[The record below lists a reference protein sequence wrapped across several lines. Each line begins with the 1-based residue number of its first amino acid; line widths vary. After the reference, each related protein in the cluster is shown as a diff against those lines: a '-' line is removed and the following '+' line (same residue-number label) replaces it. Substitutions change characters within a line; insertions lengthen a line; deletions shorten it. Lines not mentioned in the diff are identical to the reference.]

1 MNKINFAIALA
12 LTFITA
18 VACDKD
24 RVAYDMTEA
33 GRAAMDRLVGEYELV
48 GAEWDGAPV
57 DLNGDGVASAS
68 IFDELKEVP
77 DLTDETRIEIDMTV
91 PYRTAVRI
99 SLLIED
105 IYLNT
110 SSAFWNKRVYT
121 PTFTV
126 DSSGNYDLGID
137 PYYGKIS
144 DDGRCQGYFYKMNVR
159 LEGDDILYLS
169 GCSVLRDE
177 RSGQPVNGT
186 LTYKFKCVSGKGKYA
201 GFLFDK
207 EVVTR

>member
-1 MNKINFAIALA
+1 MNKINFALALA
-12 LTFITA
+12 LTFMAA
-18 VACDKD
+18 VACDKNK
-24 RVAYDMTEA
+24 VEYDMTDA
-33 GRAAMDRLVGEYELV
+33 ARAAMDRLVGEYELV

-77 DLTDETRIEIDMTV
+77 DLTDEIGIEIDMTA
-91 PYRTAVRI
+91 PYQTSVRI
-99 SLLIED
+99 SLLIEE

-110 SSAFWNKRVYT
+110 SIAFWNKSVFT
-121 PTFTV
+121 PKFSV
-126 DSSGNYDLGID
+126 DSSGNYDLSID
-137 PYYGKIS
+137 PYYGKVS

-169 GCSVLRDE
+169 GYTVLRDD

-186 LTYKFKCVSGKGKYA
+186 LTYKFKCVSGKGK
-201 GFLFDK
+201 K
-207 EVVTR
+207 

>member
-1 MNKINFAIALA
+1 MNKINFAFALA
-12 LTFITA
+12 LTFMAA
-18 VACDKD
+18 VACDKNK
-24 RVAYDMTEA
+24 VVYDMTDA
-33 GRAAMDRLVGEYELV
+33 ARAAMDRLVGEYELV

-57 DLNGDGVASAS
+57 DLNDDGVASAS

-77 DLTDETRIEIDMTV
+77 DLTDEIGIEIDMTA
-91 PYRTAVRI
+91 PYRTSVRI
-99 SLLIED
+99 SLLIEE

-110 SSAFWNKRVYT
+110 SIAFWNKSVFT
-121 PTFTV
+121 PKFSV

-137 PYYGKIS
+137 PYYGKVS

-169 GCSVLRDE
+169 GYTVLRDD

-186 LTYKFKCVSGKGKYA
+186 LVYKFKCVNGKGKNEI
-201 GFLFDK
+201 K
-207 EVVTR
+207 S

>member
-1 MNKINFAIALA
+1 MRKINFAITLA
-12 LTFITA
+12 LTLMAAI
-18 VACDKD
+18 ACDKNK
-24 RVAYDMTEA
+24 VEYDMTDA
-33 GRAAMDRLVGEYELV
+33 ARAAMDRLVGEYELV

-77 DLTDETRIEIDMTV
+77 DLTDEIGIEIDMTA
-91 PYRTAVRI
+91 PYLTSVRI
-99 SLLIED
+99 SLLIEE

-110 SSAFWNKRVYT
+110 SIAFWNKSVYT
-121 PTFTV
+121 PRFSV

-137 PYYGKIS
+137 PYYGKVS

-169 GCSVLRDE
+169 GYTVLRDE

-186 LTYKFKCVSGKGKYA
+186 LVYKFKCVNGKGK
-201 GFLFDK
+201 K
-207 EVVTR
+207 

>member
-1 MNKINFAIALA
+1 MNKINFALA
-12 LTFITA
+12 LTLTFMAAI
-18 VACDKD
+18 ACGKDK
-24 RVAYDMTEA
+24 VSYDMTEA
-33 GRAAMDRLVGEYELV
+33 ARAAMDRLVGEYELV

-77 DLTDETRIEIDMTV
+77 DLTDETGIEIDMTV
-91 PYRTAVRI
+91 PYRTTVRI

-137 PYYGKIS
+137 PYSGKIS

-159 LEGDDILYLS
+159 LEEDDILYLS
-169 GCSVLRDE
+169 GYSVLRDE
-177 RSGQPVNGT
+177 RSAQPVTGT
-186 LTYKFKCVSGKGKYA
+186 LTYKFKCVSGKGK
-201 GFLFDK
+201 
-207 EVVTR
+207 VPRPQ

>member
-1 MNKINFAIALA
+1 MRKINFAITLA
-12 LTFITA
+12 LTLLAAI
-18 VACDKD
+18 ACDKNK
-24 RVAYDMTEA
+24 VEYDMTDA
-33 GRAAMDRLVGEYELV
+33 ARAAMDRLVGEYELV

-77 DLTDETRIEIDMTV
+77 DLTDEIGIEIDMTA
-91 PYRTAVRI
+91 PYLTSVRI
-99 SLLIED
+99 SLLIEE

-110 SSAFWNKRVYT
+110 SIAFWNKSVYT
-121 PTFTV
+121 PRFSV

-137 PYYGKIS
+137 PYYGKVS

-169 GCSVLRDE
+169 GYTVLRDD

-186 LTYKFKCVSGKGKYA
+186 LTYKFKCVSGKGK
-201 GFLFDK
+201 
-207 EVVTR
+207 VPRPQ

>member
-1 MNKINFAIALA
+1 MNKINFVLALA
-12 LTFITA
+12 LTLMAAI
-18 VACDKD
+18 ACGKDK
-24 RVAYDMTEA
+24 VSYDMTDA
-33 GRAAMDRLVGEYELV
+33 ARAAMDRLVGEYGLV

-77 DLTDETRIEIDMTV
+77 DLTDETGIEIDMTV
-91 PYRTAVRI
+91 PYRTTVRI

-137 PYYGKIS
+137 PYSGKIS
-144 DDGRCQGYFYKMNVR
+144 DDDRCQGYFYKMNVR
-159 LEGDDILYLS
+159 LEGDDVLYLS
-169 GCSVLRDE
+169 GYSVLRDE
-177 RSGQPVNGT
+177 RSAQPVTGT
-186 LTYKFKCVSGKGKYA
+186 LTYKFKCVSGKGK
-201 GFLFDK
+201 
-207 EVVTR
+207 VPRPQ

>member
-1 MNKINFAIALA
+1 MTKINFALALA
-12 LTFITA
+12 LTFMAA
-18 VACDKD
+18 VACDKNK
-24 RVAYDMTEA
+24 VEYDMTDA
-33 GRAAMDRLVGEYELV
+33 ARAAMDRLVGEYELV
-48 GAEWDGAPV
+48 GADWDGAPV

-77 DLTDETRIEIDMTV
+77 DLTDEIGIEIDMTA
-91 PYRTAVRI
+91 PYLTSVRI
-99 SLLIED
+99 SLLIEE

-110 SSAFWNKRVYT
+110 SIAFWNKSVYT
-121 PTFTV
+121 PRFSV

-137 PYYGKIS
+137 PYYGKVS

-169 GCSVLRDE
+169 GYTVLRDD

-186 LTYKFKCVSGKGKYA
+186 LVYKFKCVSGKGKNEI
-201 GFLFDK
+201 K
-207 EVVTR
+207 S

>member
-1 MNKINFAIALA
+1 MNKINFALALA
-12 LTFITA
+12 LTFMAA
-18 VACDKD
+18 VACDKNK
-24 RVAYDMTEA
+24 VEYDMTDA
-33 GRAAMDRLVGEYELV
+33 ARAAMDRLVGEYELV

-57 DLNGDGVASAS
+57 DLNRDGVASAS

-77 DLTDETRIEIDMTV
+77 DLTDEIGIEIDMTA
-91 PYRTAVRI
+91 PYLTSVRI
-99 SLLIED
+99 SLLIEE

-110 SSAFWNKRVYT
+110 SIAFWNKSVFT
-121 PTFTV
+121 PKFSV

-137 PYYGKIS
+137 PYYGKVS

-169 GCSVLRDE
+169 GYTVLRDD

-186 LTYKFKCVSGKGKYA
+186 LVYKFKCVNGKGKNEI
-201 GFLFDK
+201 K
-207 EVVTR
+207 S

>member
-1 MNKINFAIALA
+1 MNKINFALALA
-12 LTFITA
+12 LTFMAA
-18 VACDKD
+18 VACDKNK
-24 RVAYDMTEA
+24 VVYDMTDA
-33 GRAAMDRLVGEYELV
+33 ARAAMDRLVGEYELV

-57 DLNGDGVASAS
+57 DLNDDGVASAS

-77 DLTDETRIEIDMTV
+77 DLTDEIGIEIDMTA
-91 PYRTAVRI
+91 PYLTSVRI
-99 SLLIED
+99 SLLIEE

-110 SSAFWNKRVYT
+110 SIAFWNKSIFT
-121 PTFTV
+121 PKFSV

-137 PYYGKIS
+137 PYYGKVS

-169 GCSVLRDE
+169 GYTVLRDD

-186 LTYKFKCVSGKGKYA
+186 LVYKFKCVSGKGKNEI
-201 GFLFDK
+201 K
-207 EVVTR
+207 S

>member
-1 MNKINFAIALA
+1 MNKINFAFALA
-12 LTFITA
+12 LTFMAA
-18 VACDKD
+18 VACDKNK
-24 RVAYDMTEA
+24 VVYDMTDA
-33 GRAAMDRLVGEYELV
+33 ARAAMDRLVGEYELV

-57 DLNGDGVASAS
+57 DLNDDGVASAS

-77 DLTDETRIEIDMTV
+77 DLTDEIGIEIDMTA
-91 PYRTAVRI
+91 PYRTSVRI
-99 SLLIED
+99 SLLIEE

-110 SSAFWNKRVYT
+110 SIAFWNKSIFT
-121 PTFTV
+121 PKFSV

-137 PYYGKIS
+137 PYYGKVS

-169 GCSVLRDE
+169 GYTVLRDD

-186 LTYKFKCVSGKGKYA
+186 LVYKFKCVNGKGKNEI
-201 GFLFDK
+201 K
-207 EVVTR
+207 S

>member
-1 MNKINFAIALA
+1 MNKIYFALA
-12 LTFITA
+12 LTLTLMAAI
-18 VACDKD
+18 ACDKD
-24 RVAYDMTEA
+24 KVSYDMTEA
-33 GRAAMDRLVGEYELV
+33 ACAAMDRLVGEYELV

-77 DLTDETRIEIDMTV
+77 DLTDETGIEIDMTV
-91 PYRTAVRI
+91 PYRTTVRI

-126 DSSGNYDLGID
+126 DLSGNYDLGID
-137 PYYGKIS
+137 PNYGKIS

-169 GCSVLRDE
+169 GYSVLRDE
-177 RSGQPVNGT
+177 RSAQPVTGT
-186 LTYKFKCVSGKGKYA
+186 LTYKFKCVSGKGK
-201 GFLFDK
+201 
-207 EVVTR
+207 VPRPQ

>member
-1 MNKINFAIALA
+1 MRKINFAITLA
-12 LTFITA
+12 LTLMAAI
-18 VACDKD
+18 ACDKNK
-24 RVAYDMTEA
+24 VEYDMTDA
-33 GRAAMDRLVGEYELV
+33 ARAAMDRLVGEYELV

-77 DLTDETRIEIDMTV
+77 DLTDEIGIEIDMTA
-91 PYRTAVRI
+91 PYLTSVRI
-99 SLLIED
+99 SLLIEE

-110 SSAFWNKRVYT
+110 SIAFWNKSVYT
-121 PTFTV
+121 PRFSV

-137 PYYGKIS
+137 PYYGKVS

-169 GCSVLRDE
+169 GYTVLRDD

-186 LTYKFKCVSGKGKYA
+186 LVYKFKCVSGKGKNEI
-201 GFLFDK
+201 K
-207 EVVTR
+207 S

>member
-1 MNKINFAIALA
+1 MRKINFALALA
-12 LTFITA
+12 LTLMAAI
-18 VACDKD
+18 ACDKD
-24 RVAYDMTEA
+24 KVEYDMTDA
-33 GRAAMDRLVGEYELV
+33 ARAAMDRLVGEYELV
-48 GAEWDGAPV
+48 GADWDGAPV

-77 DLTDETRIEIDMTV
+77 DLTDEIGIEIDMTA
-91 PYRTAVRI
+91 PYLTSVRI
-99 SLLIED
+99 SLLIEE

-110 SSAFWNKRVYT
+110 SIAFWNKSVFT
-121 PTFTV
+121 PRFSV

-137 PYYGKIS
+137 PYYGKVS

-169 GCSVLRDE
+169 GYTVLRDD

-186 LTYKFKCVSGKGKYA
+186 LVYKFKCVSGKGKNEI
-201 GFLFDK
+201 K
-207 EVVTR
+207 S

>member
-1 MNKINFAIALA
+1 MAAIA
-12 LTFITA
+12 
-18 VACDKD
+18 CGKDK
-24 RVAYDMTEA
+24 VSYDMTEA
-33 GRAAMDRLVGEYELV
+33 ARAAMDRLVGEYELV

-77 DLTDETRIEIDMTV
+77 DLTDETGIEIDMTV
-91 PYRTAVRI
+91 PYRTTVRI

-105 IYLNT
+105 IYQNT

-121 PTFTV
+121 PTFSV

-144 DDGRCQGYFYKMNVR
+144 DDDRCKGYFYKMNVR

-169 GCSVLRDE
+169 GYSVLRDE
-177 RSGQPVNGT
+177 RSAQPVTGT
-186 LTYKFKCVSGKGKYA
+186 LTYKFKCVSGKGK
-201 GFLFDK
+201 
-207 EVVTR
+207 VPRPQ

>member
-1 MNKINFAIALA
+1 MNKINFALAVA
-12 LTFITA
+12 LTFMAA
-18 VACDKD
+18 VACDKNK
-24 RVAYDMTEA
+24 VVYDMTDA
-33 GRAAMDRLVGEYELV
+33 ARAAMDRLVGEYELV

-57 DLNGDGVASAS
+57 DLNGDGVASVS

-77 DLTDETRIEIDMTV
+77 DLTDEIGIEIDMTA
-91 PYRTAVRI
+91 PYLTSVRI
-99 SLLIED
+99 SLLIEE

-110 SSAFWNKRVYT
+110 SIAFWNKSVFT
-121 PTFTV
+121 PKFSV

-137 PYYGKIS
+137 PYYGKVS

-169 GCSVLRDE
+169 GYTVLRDD

-186 LTYKFKCVSGKGKYA
+186 LTYKFKCVSGKGKNEI
-201 GFLFDK
+201 K
-207 EVVTR
+207 S

>member
-1 MNKINFAIALA
+1 MNKINFALALA
-12 LTFITA
+12 LTFMAA
-18 VACDKD
+18 VACDKNK
-24 RVAYDMTEA
+24 VEYDMTDA
-33 GRAAMDRLVGEYELV
+33 ARAAMDRLVGEYELV

-77 DLTDETRIEIDMTV
+77 DLTDEIGIEIDMTA
-91 PYRTAVRI
+91 PYLTSVRI
-99 SLLIED
+99 SLLIEE

-110 SSAFWNKRVYT
+110 SIAFWNKSVYT
-121 PTFTV
+121 PRFSV

-137 PYYGKIS
+137 PYYGKVS

-169 GCSVLRDE
+169 GYTVLSDD
-177 RSGQPVNGT
+177 RSGQPVKGT
-186 LTYKFKCVSGKGKYA
+186 LTYQFKCVSGKGK
-201 GFLFDK
+201 K
-207 EVVTR
+207 

>member
-1 MNKINFAIALA
+1 MNKINFALALA
-12 LTFITA
+12 LTFMAA
-18 VACDKD
+18 VACDKNK
-24 RVAYDMTEA
+24 VEYDMTDA
-33 GRAAMDRLVGEYELV
+33 ARAAMDRLVGEYELV

-68 IFDELKEVP
+68 IFDELKAVP
-77 DLTDETRIEIDMTV
+77 DLTDEIGIEIDMTA
-91 PYRTAVRI
+91 PYWTSVRI
-99 SLLIED
+99 SLLIEE

-110 SSAFWNKRVYT
+110 SIAFWNKSVFT
-121 PTFTV
+121 PKFSV

-137 PYYGKIS
+137 PYYGKVS

-169 GCSVLRDE
+169 GYTVLRDD

-186 LTYKFKCVSGKGKYA
+186 LVYKFKCVSGKGKNEI
-201 GFLFDK
+201 K
-207 EVVTR
+207 S

>member
-1 MNKINFAIALA
+1 MNKINFALALA
-12 LTFITA
+12 LSLMAA
-18 VACDKD
+18 VACDKNK
-24 RVAYDMTEA
+24 VEYDMTDA
-33 GRAAMDRLVGEYELV
+33 ARAAMDRLVGEYELV
-48 GAEWDGAPV
+48 GADWDGAPV

-77 DLTDETRIEIDMTV
+77 DLTDEIGIEIDMTA
-91 PYRTAVRI
+91 PYLTSVRI
-99 SLLIED
+99 SLLIEE

-110 SSAFWNKRVYT
+110 SIAFWNKSVYT
-121 PTFTV
+121 PRFSV

-137 PYYGKIS
+137 PYYGKVS

-169 GCSVLRDE
+169 GYTVLRDD

-186 LTYKFKCVSGKGKYA
+186 LVYKLKCVSGKGKNEI
-201 GFLFDK
+201 K
-207 EVVTR
+207 S

>member
-1 MNKINFAIALA
+1 MTKINFALALA
-12 LTFITA
+12 LTFMAA
-18 VACDKD
+18 VACDKNK
-24 RVAYDMTEA
+24 VVYDMTDA
-33 GRAAMDRLVGEYELV
+33 ARAAMDRLVGEYELV

-77 DLTDETRIEIDMTV
+77 DLTDEIGIEIDMTA
-91 PYRTAVRI
+91 PYQTSVRI
-99 SLLIED
+99 SLLIEE

-110 SSAFWNKRVYT
+110 SIAFWNKSVFT
-121 PTFTV
+121 PKFSV

-137 PYYGKIS
+137 PYYGKVS

-159 LEGDDILYLS
+159 LEGDDMLYLS
-169 GCSVLRDE
+169 GYTVLRDD

-186 LTYKFKCVSGKGKYA
+186 LVYKFKCVNGKGKNEI
-201 GFLFDK
+201 K
-207 EVVTR
+207 S

>member
-1 MNKINFAIALA
+1 MNKINFALALA
-12 LTFITA
+12 LTFMAA
-18 VACDKD
+18 VACDKNK
-24 RVAYDMTEA
+24 VVYDMTDA
-33 GRAAMDRLVGEYELV
+33 ARAAMDRLVGEYELV

-57 DLNGDGVASAS
+57 DLNDDGVASAS

-77 DLTDETRIEIDMTV
+77 DLTDEIGIEIDMEA
-91 PYRTAVRI
+91 PYRTSVRI
-99 SLLIED
+99 SLLIEE

-110 SSAFWNKRVYT
+110 SIAFWNKSVFT
-121 PTFTV
+121 PKFSV

-137 PYYGKIS
+137 PYYGKVS

-169 GCSVLRDE
+169 GYTVLRDD

-186 LTYKFKCVSGKGKYA
+186 LVYKFKCVNGKGKNEI
-201 GFLFDK
+201 K
-207 EVVTR
+207 S

>member
-1 MNKINFAIALA
+1 MNKIYFALALA
-12 LTFITA
+12 LTLMAAI
-18 VACDKD
+18 ACDKD
-24 RVAYDMTEA
+24 KVSYDMTDA
-33 GRAAMDRLVGEYELV
+33 ARAAMDRLVGEYELV

-77 DLTDETRIEIDMTV
+77 DLTDEIGIEIDMAA
-91 PYRTAVRI
+91 PYRTSVRI
-99 SLLIED
+99 SLLIEE

-110 SSAFWNKRVYT
+110 SIAFWNKSVFT
-121 PTFTV
+121 PKFSV

-137 PYYGKIS
+137 PYYGKVS

-169 GCSVLRDE
+169 GYSVLRDD

-186 LTYKFKCVSGKGKYA
+186 LTYKFKCVSGKGK
-201 GFLFDK
+201 K
-207 EVVTR
+207 

>member
-1 MNKINFAIALA
+1 MNKINFAISLA
-12 LTFITA
+12 LTLMAA
-18 VACDKD
+18 VACDKNK
-24 RVAYDMTEA
+24 VVYDMTDA
-33 GRAAMDRLVGEYELV
+33 ARAAMDRLVGEYELV

-77 DLTDETRIEIDMTV
+77 DLTDEIGIEIDMAA
-91 PYRTAVRI
+91 PYRTSVRI
-99 SLLIED
+99 SLLIEE
-105 IYLNT
+105 IHLNT
-110 SSAFWNKRVYT
+110 SIAFWNKSVFT
-121 PTFTV
+121 PKFSV

-137 PYYGKIS
+137 PYYGKVS

-169 GCSVLRDE
+169 GYTVLRDD

-186 LTYKFKCVSGKGKYA
+186 LVYKFKCVSGKGKNEI
-201 GFLFDK
+201 K
-207 EVVTR
+207 S